1 MRTSI
6 KYPAL
11 AAIAAGT
18 QIHAL
23 AGAIDL
29 HLKMPQYLLDMLG
42 GDAAVFAGKMFG
54 ADGAA
59 LTRSAPTQERFKSF
73 LAQKYATSSDNPIL
87 TDVSAQFA
95 EFFHSNMPEM
105 DMGWTP
111 LFDFLDLRGSTHDH
125 FDLIDTNAGIT
136 YEQLKPGEAIKKRTK
151 ITESKTTVGYLT
163 MGAGLGLL
171 DDWLAFQQWW
181 KVDEAVAE
189 FGAKHWDKM
198 AELHYGV
205 FTGQSTAI
213 DVNFATDDATT
224 FNAAVAAILRAVRSS
239 GYAVGQNAGF
249 YIVTSPEKVGRI
261 TRMLS
266 AERGSPMVDFGTMK
280 EPIAYT
286 VKGVIASTYVSSS
299 DTGYYLVLPG
309 RKIKRAVWK
318 DLTVEGQRN
327 AAVRAQDLF
336 AHAQYNCVIGD
347 TAQVRRVK
355 FA

>member
-6 KYPAL
+6 KFAAL
-11 AAIAAGT
+11 ATIGAAA
-18 QIHAL
+18 QITSL

-29 HLKMPQYLLDMLG
+29 HLKMPQSMLDMLG
-42 GDAAVFAGKMFG
+42 GDAAAFSGQLVGTDGK
-54 ADGAA
+54 A
-59 LTRSAPTQERFKSF
+59 LTRGEPTLERFKSF

-87 TDVSAQFA
+87 TDVAAQFA
-95 EFFHSNMPEM
+95 EFFHTNMPEM
-105 DMGWTP
+105 DMGWVP
-111 LFDFLDLRGSTHDH
+111 LFDLVDLRGSSHDH
-125 FDLIDTNAGIT
+125 FDIIDTNAGVV
-136 YEQLKPGEAIKKRTK
+136 YEQLKQGEAIKKRTK
-151 ITESKTTVGYLT
+151 ISESKTIVSYLT

-171 DDWLAFQQWW
+171 DDWLNFQQWW

-198 AELHYGV
+198 AELHYGL
-205 FTGQSTAI
+205 FTALSTAI

-224 FNAAVAAILRAVRSS
+224 FNAAVSGILRAVRSS

-249 YIVTSPEKVGRI
+249 YILTSPEKVGRL

-266 AERGSPMVDFGTMK
+266 AERGSAMVDFGTMK

-286 VKGVIASTYVSSS
+286 VKGVIASTFVPAN
-299 DTGYYLVLPG
+299 DTGYYLILPG
-309 RKIKRAVWK
+309 RKIKRGIWK

-327 AAVRAQDLF
+327 AAARAQDLF
-336 AHAQYNCVIGD
+336 AHAQYNCAIGD